1 MNSPIPLDLARRV
14 RTAYIVGPL
23 ETTPDEDM
31 QTALAKHLPEL
42 AACHYREVDE
52 SVIERELLVAM
63 RYVVRP
69 APGEVAKR
77 IAAALS
83 YATNGGHWEE
93 VTSDQIKAGDRIRAT
108 TEHGNIVEY
117 TVTHVDICGW
127 VWGHNIGRGPSEPHV
142 WHRWVTADP
151 DAALLAIVDAD
162 TLARLREVAEVTIR

>member
-52 SVIERELLVAM
+52 SVIERELPVAL
-63 RYVVRP
+63 RYVHP
-69 APGEVAKR
+69 APGDVAKR

-83 YATNGGHWEE
+83 DATNGGHWEVCDYQTFFSDE
-93 VTSDQIKAGDRIRAT
+93 VRRGLRRGTYERSS
-108 TEHGNIVEY
+108 NIVIHE
-117 TVTHVDICGW
+117 
-127 VWGHNIGRGPSEPHV
+127 
-142 WHRWVTADP
+142 RWVPADP

-162 TLARLREVAEVTIR
+162 TLARLREVAEVTAR